1 VTERRIVVLAF
12 FAFLAVGAAVILVYA
27 SQPASNPSI
36 QSGLGPATTR
46 PHHASTSSTT
56 PGTLPQPP
64 VEVKGEV
71 ATSPTAPKATTGP
84 KPTVT
89 TTRRGG
95 APSLFGILAAPT
107 VAPGTA
113 PSGGTA
119 KPAPAVATSPPGTTR
134 TSPPTTKPDPTTTK
148 PAPTTAAPT
157 TTKPAPTTA
166 APTTAA
172 PTTTK
177 PAPTTAAPTTAAPTT
192 TKPAPTTA
200 PPTTAAPTTTA
211 PPTTTQ
217 PKPILPPLP
226 PIF

>member
-46 PHHASTSSTT
+46 PHRATSSTT

-64 VEVKGEV
+64 IEVKGEV
-71 ATSPTAPKATTGP
+71 ATSPTAPKATDGP

-89 TTRRGG
+89 TTRRGR

-107 VAPGTA
+107 VSP
-113 PSGGTA
+113 GTA

-148 PAPTTAAPT
+148 PAPTT
-157 TTKPAPTTA
+157 TKP

-177 PAPTTAAPTTAAPTT
+177 PAPTTAPPTTAAPTT

-217 PKPILPPLP
+217 PKPILPPVLP
-226 PIF
+226 PLLPIF

>member
-12 FAFLAVGAAVILVYA
+12 FAFLAIGAVVILVYA

-89 TTRRGG
+89 TTRRGR

-119 KPAPAVATSPPGTTR
+119 KPAPAVATSPPGTT
-134 TSPPTTKPDPTTTK
+134 KPDPTTTK
-148 PAPTTAAPT
+148 PPPTTAAPT
-157 TTKPAPTTA
+157 TTKP

-217 PKPILPPLP
+217 PKPILPPLL

>member
-46 PHHASTSSTT
+46 PHRATSSTT

-64 VEVKGEV
+64 IEVKGEV
-71 ATSPTAPKATTGP
+71 ATSPTAPKATDGP

-89 TTRRGG
+89 TTRRGR

-107 VAPGTA
+107 VSP
-113 PSGGTA
+113 GTA

-166 APTTAA
+166 P
-172 PTTTK
+172 
-177 PAPTTAAPTTAAPTT
+177 PTTAAPTT

-217 PKPILPPLP
+217 PKPILPPVLP
-226 PIF
+226 PLLPIF